1 MIEEEDYFSQLPFEI
16 QEEDPEE
23 DPEEEEEELIKDF
36 EGIEAWPG
44 LSLKLSNSAF
54 SVEVNIA
61 GIMPNKSKLK
71 EAETFLEDLLRIA
84 KDYHLIE

>member
-1 MIEEEDYFSQLPFEI
+1 MIEEEAKFPLSFEPG
-16 QEEDPEE
+16 EDEE

-44 LSLKLSNSAF
+44 LSVKLSNSTF
-54 SVEVNIA
+54 SVEINVA